1 MDRRIDWIVQNGALA
16 AALYLALVHQVS
28 WLAFVVAIFVWWS
41 LGKALWAIP
50 TPVERRRTFVP
61 VPDVAAMMFDV
72 AVLASMFVAHW
83 YWTAFAFA
91 MSRGCA
97 ALVRARTASKP

>member
-16 AALYLALVHQVS
+16 AALYLALVQQVG
-28 WLAFVVAIFVWWS
+28 WLAYVIALFAWWS
-41 LGKALWAIP
+41 LGKALWTIP
-50 TPVERRRTFVP
+50 TPVERRKPYVP
-61 VPDVAAMMFDV
+61 VPDIAAMMFDV

-97 ALVRARTASKP
+97 ALVRARAASKP